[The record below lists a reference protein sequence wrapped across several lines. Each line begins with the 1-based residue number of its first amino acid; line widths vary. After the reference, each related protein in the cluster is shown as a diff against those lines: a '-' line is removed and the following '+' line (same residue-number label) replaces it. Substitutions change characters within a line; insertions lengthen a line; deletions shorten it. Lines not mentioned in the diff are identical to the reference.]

1 METLSIRHDIGTLS
15 KEFLRRLSTSNI
27 KFGIAKT
34 LTDLAIASQEEVR
47 KDLPKK
53 FQIRREFVP
62 KGIRIRPASK
72 NNLQSFVYSI
82 DSGGRRDFM
91 ARQEFGGIKTP
102 ESATGRHIAIP
113 LRAVKPTPQTIVQQ
127 GWKPKNL
134 LRMLP
139 NNPNMKNDKK
149 RLAMAQR
156 ALAFKVKSKD
166 RPGVEIILMKK
177 GGVYV
182 PAWLLVPAA
191 KVPQREFLAGPSLRA
206 INLNTQR
213 LLRDNLIAA
222 LK

>member
-1 METLSIRHDIGTLS
+1 MAQLSIRHELGTLN
-15 KEFLRRLSTSNI
+15 KEFLRRFTASNI
-27 KFGIAKT
+27 KFGVAKT
-34 LTDLAIASQEEVR
+34 LTDLAIASQAEVR
-47 KDLPKK
+47 KDLPKR
-53 FQIRREFVP
+53 FEIRRKWVP
-62 KGIRIRPASK
+62 QGIRIRPASK
-72 NNLQSFVYSI
+72 SNLESAVFSI

-91 ARQEFGGIKTP
+91 ARQQTGGIKTP
-102 ESATGRHIAIP
+102 ESGRHIAIP
-113 LRAVKPTPQTIVQQ
+113 LRAVKPTPQTIIQQ

-139 NNPNMKNDKK
+139 NNPNAKNDKK

-156 ALAFKVKSKD
+156 GQAFKVKSKD

-182 PAWLLVPAA
+182 PAWLLVPSAR
-191 KVPQREFLAGPSLRA
+191 VPEREFLARPILRA

-213 LLRDNLIAA
+213 LLRENLIAA